1 MSLKLNVKKSVVLIT
16 MAVFVAGGMVAF
28 TPAKSAKKVGLQL
41 YSVREDMKTDTKG
54 TMEKVG
60 KMGYK
65 EVEAAGYSDGKF
77 YGMEPAAFKALADA
91 NGLNFFSSHTG
102 QAVPD
107 KAKWDETMKWWDTA
121 IAAHKAAGVKY
132 IVQPFMDKVGYESIA
147 GVQRYCE
154 YFNAVGAK
162 CNAAGIRFGYHN
174 HSGEFKTVDGEIIY
188 DHMLKNTDPKKVMF
202 EMDLYWIT
210 EGGKNPIDYF
220 NAYPGRFELW
230 HVKDKTEIGGAD
242 AIMNFKSIF
251 ENAKKAGMKH
261 YIVEVEESKLP
272 LIESVKQ
279 SVEYL
284 QNAEFVKQ

>member
-1 MSLKLNVKKSVVLIT
+1 
-16 MAVFVAGGMVAF
+16 
-28 TPAKSAKKVGLQL
+28 
-41 YSVREDMKTDTKG
+41 MKTDTKG
-54 TMEKVG
+54 TMEKIG

-77 YGMEPAAFKALADA
+77 YGMEPAAFKALADV
-91 NGLNFFSSHTG
+91 NGLNFFASHTG

-174 HSGEFKTVDGEIIY
+174 HSEEFKTVDGEIIY
-188 DHMLKNTDPKKVMF
+188 DHLLKNTDPKKVMF

-230 HVKDKTEIGGAD
+230 HVKDRTEIGGSD

-251 ENAKKAGMKH
+251 ENAAKSGMKH

>member
-1 MSLKLNVKKSVVLIT
+1 MSLKLNVKKSVALIT
-16 MAVFVAGGMVAF
+16 MAVFVAGGIVAF
-28 TPAKSAKKVGLQL
+28 TPAKSAKQVGLQL
-41 YSVREDMKTDTKG
+41 YSVREDMKKDTKG

-65 EVEAAGYSDGKF
+65 LVEAAGYSDGKF

-91 NGLNFFSSHTG
+91 NGLNFFSSHCG

-132 IVQPFMDKVGYESIA
+132 IVQPFMDEVGYKSIA
-147 GVQRYCE
+147 GTQRYCE

-230 HVKDKTEIGGAD
+230 HVKDKTEIGGSD

-251 ENAKKAGMKH
+251 ENAAKAGMKH
-261 YIVEVEESKLP
+261 YVVEVEESKLP

-284 QNAEFVKQ
+284 QKAEFVKQ

>member
-1 MSLKLNVKKSVVLIT
+1 MSLKSNVKKSVVLIT
-16 MAVFVAGGMVAF
+16 MAVFVTGGIVAF
-28 TPAKSAKKVGLQL
+28 TPAKTAKLVGLQL
-41 YSVREDMKTDTKG
+41 YSVRDDMKTDTKG

-65 EVEAAGYSDGKF
+65 EVEAASYSDGKF

-91 NGLNFFSSHTG
+91 NGLNFFSSHCG

-132 IVQPFMDKVGYESIA
+132 IVQPFMDEVGYKTIA
-147 GVQRYCE
+147 GNQRYCE

-210 EGGKNPIDYF
+210 EGGKSPIDYF

-230 HVKDKTEIGGAD
+230 HVKDKTEIGGSD

-251 ENAKKAGMKH
+251 ENAAKSGMKH

-284 QNAEFVKQ
+284 QKAEFVKK